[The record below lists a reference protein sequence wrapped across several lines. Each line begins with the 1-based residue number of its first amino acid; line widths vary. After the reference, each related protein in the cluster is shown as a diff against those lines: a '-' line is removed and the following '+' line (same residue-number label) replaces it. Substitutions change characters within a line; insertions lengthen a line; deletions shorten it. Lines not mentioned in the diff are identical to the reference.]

1 MAISKP
7 LGDLRLEHLPIRLY
21 LAAQIMPSI
30 MGERPPAMESDDYNS
45 DALAA
50 LNAADALLA
59 EYQALQAPEPE
70 MEVLPR
76 KTIIEKWL
84 NGSPLTREE
93 TEYVLNHRT
102 WFDEVK
108 GSK

>member
-7 LGDLRLEHLPIRLY
+7 LGDLRLDHIPIRLY

-30 MGERPPAMESDDYNS
+30 MGGRPLAMDSDDYNS

-50 LNAADALLA
+50 LDAADALLA
-59 EYQALQAPEPE
+59 EYQALEQPEKE
-70 MEVLPR
+70 MEALPR
-76 KTIIEKWL
+76 KTIIEKWW
-84 NGSPLTREE
+84 NGSPLTRAE
-93 TEYVLNHRT
+93 TEYILNHRT

-108 GSK
+108 GTQ